1 LNTSASRFS
10 AAVLISGGGS
20 NLQAIIDACQ
30 AGTLDLEL
38 AAVLS
43 NKPRAG
49 GINRAR
55 QAGIPVDVVENTAFA
70 NREQFDEVVADTL
83 ERYAPDLL
91 ILAGFMRILS
101 AAFVQRFEGKIVNIH
116 PSLLPEYTGL
126 HTHQRVLDAGEQRHG
141 ATVHFVTAELDGG
154 PPIIQG
160 RVAVLEDDDAD
171 TLAARVLETEHRIY
185 PEAARL
191 IASGRI
197 EYRDGQT
204 FFDGKQ
210 LQQPLQYPL

>member
-1 LNTSASRFS
+1 MNTTASGFS
-10 AAVLISGGGS
+10 AAILISGGGS

-30 AGTLDLEL
+30 AGTLDLDL
-38 AAVLS
+38 AVVLS

-49 GINRAR
+49 GIERAR
-55 QAGIPVDVVENTAFA
+55 QAGIPVEVVENTAFA
-70 NREQFDEVVADTL
+70 NREQFDGALADTL
-83 ERYAPDLL
+83 GRYAPDLL

-101 AAFVQRFEGKIVNIH
+101 AAFVRRFEGRIVNIH
-116 PSLLPEYTGL
+116 PSLLPEYPGL
-126 HTHQRVLDAGEQRHG
+126 HTHQRVLDAFEQTHG

-160 RVAVLEDDDAD
+160 RVAVLEDDDAS

-204 FFDGKQ
+204 FFDGKR
-210 LQQPLQYPL
+210 LQQALQYPL